1 MMLVLYES
9 FVQGTTITFIQ
20 MFNPIYGLFM
30 SVITFSAY
38 VGHLFKAEY
47 EYVYFDDFR
56 FTLTNE
62 LGMPDNGAQAR
73 FHNSIKEAVL

>member
-1 MMLVLYES
+1 
-9 FVQGTTITFIQ
+9 
-20 MFNPIYGLFM
+20 M

-56 FTLTNE
+56 FTLPKE
-62 LGMPDNGAQAR
+62 LGMQEGGVQAR
-73 FHNSIKEAVL
+73 FHNSIKEAVLLKIISADST